1 MTGFQLDK
9 VLRPRIARPKLVL
22 LAGNQEARDCLAKL
36 VDELEFT
43 PAKRLSNLQA
53 IVDRTLIPT
62 EIV

>member
-9 VLRPRIARPKLVL
+9 ALRPRIARPKLVL
-22 LAGNQEARDCLAKL
+22 LAGDQEAHDCLANL